1 MNILRKIATKCKK
14 CKKRDICDHKRFV
27 ACAYMS
33 LPASSNELT
42 SSITVSGAAPVLS
55 QTEARDIYLSPDDK
69 VTIDLE
75 DIKKELNKALSIGL
89 NSTKGK

>member
-1 MNILRKIATKCKK
+1 MNILRKIATKCKI

-27 ACAYMS
+27 ACAYMG

-42 SSITVSGAAPVLS
+42 SSITVSAAAPVLRKRE
-55 QTEARDIYLSPDDK
+55 TRTIYLSPDDK

-75 DIKKELNKALSIGL
+75 DIKKELNKALSI
-89 NSTKGK
+89 NFNRRNF

>member
-27 ACAYMS
+27 ACAYMG

-42 SSITVSGAAPVLS
+42 GSITVSAAAPVLRKREIR
-55 QTEARDIYLSPDDK
+55 TLYLSQDDK

-75 DIKKELNKALSIGL
+75 DIKKNFI
-89 NSTKGK
+89 NR

>member
-27 ACAYMS
+27 ACAMARQPRS
-33 LPASSNELT
+33 QDELT
-42 SSITVSGAAPVLS
+42 SGIIVSAAAPVLRK
-55 QTEARDIYLSPDDK
+55 RDIRTINLTPNDQI
-69 VTIDLE
+69 TIDLE

>member
-14 CKKRDICDHKRFV
+14 CKKRDVCDHKRFV
-27 ACAYMS
+27 ACAYMT

-42 SSITVSGAAPVLS
+42 GSITVSAAAPVLRKRE
-55 QTEARDIYLSPDDK
+55 TRTIYLSPDDK

>member
-1 MNILRKIATKCKK
+1 MHILRKIATKCKL

-27 ACAYMS
+27 ACAYRD
-33 LPASSNELT
+33 LPANSNELT
-42 SSITVSGAAPVLS
+42 GSITVLAAAPVLRKKE
-55 QTEARDIYLSPDDK
+55 TRTIYLSLDDK

-89 NSTKGK
+89 NSMKGK

>member
-14 CKKRDICDHKRFV
+14 CKKRDVCDHKRFV
-27 ACAYMS
+27 ACAYMT

-42 SSITVSGAAPVLS
+42 GSITVSAAAPVLRKRE
-55 QTEARDIYLSPDDK
+55 TRTIYLSPDDK

-89 NSTKGK
+89 NSMKGK